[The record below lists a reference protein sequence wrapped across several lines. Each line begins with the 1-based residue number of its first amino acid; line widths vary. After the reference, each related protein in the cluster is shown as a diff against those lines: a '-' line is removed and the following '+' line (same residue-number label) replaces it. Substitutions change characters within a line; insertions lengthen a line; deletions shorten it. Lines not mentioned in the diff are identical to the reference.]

1 MPVDDVSEQGDTPDV
16 RIWLDPV
23 CPFSWNTA
31 RWLDAVAAQSGLLVD
46 WQLMNL
52 AVLNEGRELPPA
64 QQARMED
71 SRQVGRLMAGVHREL
86 GQRGLHTAYF
96 AFGELYFDES
106 LPVGVN
112 LADRVLASVSAQQTT
127 SESLSDTSLDV
138 LVLSSHEA
146 GQRALGDVGGS
157 PLLQVKGRTF
167 FGPVLTALPGHEN
180 ARALFDAVTVIA
192 GVPEFTQLQR
202 PRPAH

>member
-1 MPVDDVSEQGDTPDV
+1 MSTRGDTLDA

-31 RWLDAVAAQSGLLVD
+31 RWLDAVASRSGLSVD

-64 QQARMED
+64 QRARMDD
-71 SRQVGRLMAGVHREL
+71 SRRVGRLMAGIHRDL
-86 GQRGLHTAYF
+86 GQQGLYTAYF
-96 AFGELYFDES
+96 VFGELYFGES
-106 LPVGVN
+106 VAVGAD
-112 LADRVLASVSAQQTT
+112 LAERVLAKVAPLETS
-127 SESLSDTSLDV
+127 SESLADASLDP
-138 LVLSSHEA
+138 LVRSSHEA

-157 PLLQVKGRTF
+157 PLLQIAGRTF
-167 FGPVLTALPGHEN
+167 FGPVLTALPEEDS
-180 ARALFDAVTVIA
+180 ARELFDAVTVLA
-192 GVPEFTQLQR
+192 RVPEFTQLQR